1 MSEASEQEKQEYSE
15 LVKEAT
21 PVHSLGAQMLKAFLT
36 GGIICCAGQG
46 ILN

>member
-21 PVHSLGAQMLKAFLT
+21 PVHSLGAQMLKEIGRAS
-36 GGIICCAGQG
+36 CRERV
-46 ILN
+46 